1 MKEALVLV
9 DIQND
14 YFEGGRYPLFQAD
27 IAGSKASEILKYFR
41 SSMKPVIFI
50 QHIHIKSNAT
60 FFLPNTSGCEIHI
73 CVKPKDNEKIVIKH
87 FPNSFRDT
95 ELHKVLQELGV
106 EHIVVCGMM
115 SHMCVDTTVR
125 AAKDLN
131 YSVTVIE
138 DACTTRNLDW
148 MSELI
153 PALTVHRSFMSAL
166 DGTFAKVVTA
176 KEYLYETVL

>member
-14 YFEGGRYPLFQAD
+14 YFEGGRYTLFQSD
-27 IAGSKASEILKYFR
+27 LAGNKANEVLQYFR
-41 SSMKPVIFI
+41 SSSKPVIFI
-50 QHIHIKSNAT
+50 QHISTKPNAK
-60 FFLPNTSGCEIHI
+60 FFLPDTSGCEIHA
-73 CVKPKDNEKIVIKH
+73 CVKPKDNDKIIVKH
-87 FPNSFRDT
+87 FPNSFHET

-115 SHMCVDTTVR
+115 SHMCIDTTVR

-131 YSVTVIE
+131 YSVTIIE
-138 DACTTRNLDW
+138 DACTTRNLEW
-148 MSELI
+148 KEEVI

-166 DGTFAKVVTA
+166 DGTFGEVITA
-176 KEYLYETVL
+176 KEYLKRNE